1 MFLSL
6 LLVCSEPNVYSC
18 NVFSNT
24 DDLFPTKQTCLD
36 YTEKAKNSF
45 LSKGQYARGGCII
58 VPESGIGA

>member
-18 NVFSNT
+18 NVLSNT
-24 DDLFPTKQTCLD
+24 EDLFPTKQTCLE
-36 YTEKAKNSF
+36 YTEKAKSNF

-58 VPESGIGA
+58 VPESGVGV

>member
-6 LLVCSEPNVYSC
+6 LLVCSESTVYSC

-58 VPESGIGA
+58 VPESGVGA